1 MELIHIVGLLLS
13 DFAKES
19 PILFVV
25 IFNLIMAIV
34 ALSTIYFTDSLRLEM
49 KRKERE
55 EKLNNTNHILKRS

>member
-1 MELIHIVGLLLS
+1 MELLHIVGLLLS
-13 DFAKES
+13 DFVKES

-25 IFNLIMAIV
+25 IFNSIMAIV